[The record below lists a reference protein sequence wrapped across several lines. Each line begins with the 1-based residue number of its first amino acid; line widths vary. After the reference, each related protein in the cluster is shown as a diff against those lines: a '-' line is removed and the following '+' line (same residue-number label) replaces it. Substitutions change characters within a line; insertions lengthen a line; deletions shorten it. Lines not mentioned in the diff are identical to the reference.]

1 MLEQDITY
9 DLYLFGNNFTENGN
23 LKPSVCPDLTQQVVE
38 RHLQKF
44 DMGTNDLLKNNLGWV
59 LIGYTAVFDEP
70 IKTCIPLI
78 GRTWHSQKKGPYY
91 RRETAFYN
99 EGGQRLIGISTF
111 SVMLD
116 MNTRSIARRY
126 VLPGTLSECT
136 DFSVPDAKPFAAAAE
151 LYTPVETFTVRNSQV
166 DALGHLN
173 NARYIDFAFDVM
185 TDEERAKTLRRLEI
199 TFYNE
204 LRRGDT
210 FVLSVHREPHCMY
223 FRGEVETD
231 KKAENA
237 KKAFD
242 MALFM
247 E

>member
-1 MLEQDITY
+1 MREQDIAY
-9 DLYLFGNNFTENGN
+9 DLYLVGDDFDENGN

-44 DMGTNDLLKNNLGWV
+44 NMGTHDLLKDNLGWV

-70 IKTCIPLI
+70 IKTCIPLV
-78 GRTWHSQKKGPYY
+78 GRTWHSGKKGPYY
-91 RRETAFYN
+91 RRETAFYD
-99 EGGQRLIGISTF
+99 ESGKRLIGVSTF

-116 MNTRSIARRY
+116 MDTRSIVRRY
-126 VLPGTLSECT
+126 ALPGALSERT
-136 DFSVPDAKPFAAAAE
+136 DFLISDAKPFAAVADA
-151 LYTPVETFTVRNSQV
+151 YSPVETFAVRNSQV

-173 NARYIDFAFDVM
+173 NARYADFAFDVM

-204 LRRGDT
+204 LRRGDA
-210 FVLSVHREPHCMY
+210 FLLSAHREPDRLY
-223 FRGEVETD
+223 FRGT
-231 KKAENA
+231 AGNG

-242 MALFM
+242 LAFFIG
-247 E
+247 

>member
-1 MLEQDITY
+1 MREQEITY
-9 DLYLFGNNFTENGN
+9 DLYLFGNNFDQNGN

-70 IKTCIPLI
+70 IKSCIPLV
-78 GRTWHSQKKGPYY
+78 GRTWHSGKKGPYY
-91 RRETAFYN
+91 RRETAFYDEN
-99 EGGQRLIGISTF
+99 GKRLMGVSTF

-126 VLPGTLSECT
+126 VLPGGLCDCTELSV
-136 DFSVPDAKPFAAAAE
+136 SDAKPFAAAADT
-151 LYTPVETFTVRNSQV
+151 YTPIETFTVRNSQV

-173 NARYIDFAFDVM
+173 NARYADFAFDVM
-185 TDEERAKTLRRLEI
+185 TDDERAKTLRRLEI

-204 LRRGDT
+204 LRRGDKFT
-210 FVLSVHREPHCMY
+210 LLAHREPGCLY
-223 FRGEVETD
+223 FRGESKEG
-231 KKAENA
+231 

-242 MALFM
+242 IALFF
-247 E
+247 ES